1 MRVHTDGAVRR
12 ADTLTESDVAKP
24 GRTTQTKRSSLAG
37 PGFLD
42 NATRRR
48 YPTPRH
54 VGEPIPGS
62 PVGLRAPGGDS
73 MRPEEVVRL
82 LESVGAIRQG
92 HFELSSGLHSG
103 TYVQCAVALQHPRYA
118 EQLGRALAAEFHD
131 LRVDCVASPAIGGIV
146 LGHEVARA
154 TPARPDGTMA
164 RAIFVERDARG
175 LMVLRRGFEVGA
187 DEHVLVV
194 EDVWTTGGS
203 TYETIRVIEQAA
215 GRVVAAGALI
225 DRSGG
230 RLEFP
235 VRAEA
240 LVDLKIEN
248 YDAADCPLC
257 RAGSAVTRPGSR
269 FLGAMP

>member
-1 MRVHTDGAVRR
+1 MRC
-12 ADTLTESDVAKP
+12 
-24 GRTTQTKRSSLAG
+24 
-37 PGFLD
+37 
-42 NATRRR
+42 
-48 YPTPRH
+48 
-54 VGEPIPGS
+54 
-62 PVGLRAPGGDS
+62 
-73 MRPEEVVRL
+73 EEVLRL
-82 LESVGAIRQG
+82 LESAGAIRQG

-103 TYVQCAVALQHPRYA
+103 TYVQCAAVLQYPRYA

-131 LRVDCVASPAIGGIV
+131 LRVDCVASPAVGGIV

-154 TPARPDGTMA
+154 MPARPDSGGA

-175 LMVLRRGFEVGA
+175 SMALRRGFQVEPG
-187 DEHVLVV
+187 EHVLVV

-203 TYETIRVIEQAA
+203 TFETIRVIEEAE

-230 RLEFP
+230 RLELP

-240 LVDLKIEN
+240 LLELRIES

-257 RAGSAVTRPGSR
+257 RAGGIAMRPGSR
-269 FLGAMP
+269 FLRARL